1 MKKLHKLLAAL
12 LAVLILLSLAACGKN
27 ADGDGGEAAKADTS
41 GSIGSI
47 LLSGETQAKMY
58 YDKNGKVVVIADNK
72 DQAIYTQYKGKACV
86 EALPALLKEADPPI
100 IGSFLLLKESANGK
114 APTETF
120 LQDLQTAAKAV
131 AGDKVILCTAAD
143 QNEHGYFSAKIAEA
157 VLTAY
162 LNYPANSCTVLS
174 EPDGGY
180 YEVSAT
186 SDGSSTT
193 YTVDAIY
200 GRVDVSLAN
209 SEPVPEEY
217 NYDYFVDYG
226 DNMFISDAPEA
237 GLTEQ

>member
-27 ADGDGGEAAKADTS
+27 SAESGSTKADTS
-41 GSIGSI
+41 NAIGSI
-47 LLSGETQAKMY
+47 LLSGETRVRMY
-58 YDKNGKVVVIADNK
+58 YDKDGKVVAITDTQ
-72 DQAIYTQYKGKACV
+72 DQAIYTQHQGKACV

-100 IGSFLLLKESANGK
+100 IGNFLLLKESLNGK
-114 APTETF
+114 SPSETF
-120 LQDLQTAAKAV
+120 LQDLHSAAKTV

-157 VLTAY
+157 VLTVY
-162 LNYPANSCTVLS
+162 LNYPANTCTVLS
-174 EPDGGY
+174 EADGGY
-180 YEVSAT
+180 YEVCAT
-186 SDGSSTT
+186 LDNDSVT

-226 DNMFISDAPEA
+226 DNMFISDDPEA

>member
-27 ADGDGGEAAKADTS
+27 ADESAPTKADTS

-47 LLSGETQAKMY
+47 LLSGETQAKIY

-72 DQAIYTQYKGKACV
+72 DQAIYTQHQGKACV

-100 IGSFLLLKESANGK
+100 IGNFLLLKESVNGK

-120 LQDLQTAAKAV
+120 LQDLHSAAKAV
-131 AGDKVILCTAAD
+131 AGDKVILCTASD
-143 QNEHGYFSAKIAEA
+143 QDEHGYFSAKIAETL
-157 VLTAY
+157 LTAY

-174 EPDGGY
+174 DPDGGY

-209 SEPVPEEY
+209 SEPTPEEY
-217 NYDYFVDYG
+217 EYDYFVDYG
-226 DNMFISDAPEA
+226 EDIYISDDPEA

>member
-27 ADGDGGEAAKADTS
+27 ADEGAPTKADTS
-41 GSIGSI
+41 DAIGSI
-47 LLSGETQAKMY
+47 LLSGETRVRMY
-58 YDKNGKVVVIADNK
+58 YDKDGKVVAITDTQ
-72 DQAIYTQYKGKACV
+72 DQAIYTQHQGKACV

-100 IGSFLLLKESANGK
+100 IGNFLLLKESVNGK

-131 AGDKVILCTAAD
+131 ACDKVILCTAAD
-143 QNEHGYFSAKIAEA
+143 QDEHGYFSAKIAEA

-174 EPDGGY
+174 EPDGSY

-226 DNMFISDAPEA
+226 DNMFISDDPEA